1 MDWWRSSAG
10 VAGLLVLPL
19 CCAVLLLLPLQSAQ
33 AWSLAATATPASD
46 SAWSP
51 VVAGRASTVA
61 SKAATTKTKSFGR
74 QLNRKLFRHVIPF
87 KLKAS
92 LCFEWMNDS
101 AQPAHRF
108 GLYNF
113 FFFRTKDETKTKY
126 MRRNIIKNTDTTLLL
141 QWNFCS
147 LSWMWERWVK
157 FKFIGHYIIGGE
169 CRLDY
174 CWKEQEGGDSWR
186 GI

>member
-19 CCAVLLLLPLQSAQ
+19 CCAVLLLPLQSAQ
-33 AWSLAATATPASD
+33 AWSLAATATPSSD
-46 SAWSP
+46 SSWSP

-61 SKAATTKTKSFGR
+61 GKASTTTSFGR

-92 LCFEWMNDS
+92 LCFEWMTQRS
-101 AQPAHRF
+101 PRAASSCTIS
-108 GLYNF
+108 F
-113 FFFRTKDETKTKY
+113 FSDE
-126 MRRNIIKNTDTTLLL
+126 RRNKNKIHEKKYNQKHNTTLLL

-157 FKFIGHYIIGGE
+157 IYWSLYHS
-169 CRLDY
+169 RRVPAMLD
-174 CWKEQEGGDSWR
+174 CWQGNALTE
-186 GI
+186 

>member
-1 MDWWRSSAG
+1 MDWWRSSEG
-10 VAGLLVLPL
+10 VAGLQVLPL
-19 CCAVLLLLPLQSAQ
+19 CFAVLLLLPLQSAQ

-61 SKAATTKTKSFGR
+61 GKASTTTTTSTSFGR

-101 AQPAHRF
+101 AQPAHRL

-113 FFFRTKDETKTKY
+113 FFYSDE
-126 MRRNIIKNTDTTLLL
+126 RRNKNKVHEKKYNQKHRHNT
-141 QWNFCS
+141 FIA
-147 LSWMWERWVK
+147 VK
-157 FKFIGHYIIGGE
+157 FLLIKLNVRALGKI
-169 CRLDY
+169 
-174 CWKEQEGGDSWR
+174 
-186 GI
+186 